1 MSTIPTL
8 CLNMIVKNE
17 SKIITRMFDTVVN
30 IIDCYVI
37 CDTGST
43 DNTIEVITNYFKE
56 KNISGKVVQ
65 EPFKN
70 FCHNRNFALNSC
82 IGMSDYVLLIDADMK
97 LVIGDFNKSKLGEYD
112 CYHILQGNDDFY
124 YKNMR
129 IVRNTGKCSYIGV
142 THEYIN
148 IPGEYRTGDFKK
160 NELFI
165 NDIGD
170 GGCKSDKFER
180 DVRLLTD
187 GIDKEP
193 NNVRYHF
200 YLANSLF
207 DLGRYDDA
215 ILYYKKRIE
224 FGGWK
229 EEVWFSYFKIGMA
242 YKNKSDMG
250 NAIKYWCDGYD
261 YYPERL
267 EGIFEIIHYYRNL
280 GKQRIGYE
288 FYKMAK
294 NILDKN
300 YNYDGCLF
308 HHNDV
313 YTYKL
318 AYEYTL
324 LAAYVGIYNINNEIV
339 EILNHS
345 NDNNMNL
352 NVIKNMKF
360 YKFILNQK
368 ARRIFDDNIIK
379 NINNKDIKF
388 NSSSSCMIKNS
399 DGDGYI
405 MNVRYVNYNID
416 NNGGYHDCS
425 DHIITMN
432 KRVDLDNNFN
442 IIKEEF
448 CDFNF
453 DGRRYIG
460 IEDIRIIN
468 TINNIKFIGTGYH
481 MNETIGIVEGDYD
494 NINNITELKQDFK
507 NTSCEKNW
515 VYIDSNRIIYE
526 WYPLRIG
533 IINNNNLTINEEHNM
548 PKIFRYIRGSTCGFD
563 HNNEYWF
570 VVHLVSYDSPR
581 DYYHLVVVFDKNMN
595 LLRYTAPFKFEGEPI
610 EYCLSICINDNKV
623 YINYSTWDRTTRIG
637 MYDLDYI
644 ESIMY
649 HNK

>member
-1 MSTIPTL
+1 
-8 CLNMIVKNE
+8 
-17 SKIITRMFDTVVN
+17 
-30 IIDCYVI
+30 
-37 CDTGST
+37 
-43 DNTIEVITNYFKE
+43 
-56 KNISGKVVQ
+56 
-65 EPFKN
+65 
-70 FCHNRNFALNSC
+70 
-82 IGMSDYVLLIDADMK
+82 
-97 LVIGDFNKSKLGEYD
+97 
-112 CYHILQGNDDFY
+112 
-124 YKNMR
+124 
-129 IVRNTGKCSYIGV
+129 
-142 THEYIN
+142 
-148 IPGEYRTGDFKK
+148 
-160 NELFI
+160 
-165 NDIGD
+165 
-170 GGCKSDKFER
+170 
-180 DVRLLTD
+180 
-187 GIDKEP
+187 
-193 NNVRYHF
+193 
-200 YLANSLF
+200 
-207 DLGRYDDA
+207 
-215 ILYYKKRIE
+215 
-224 FGGWK
+224 
-229 EEVWFSYFKIGMA
+229 
-242 YKNKSDMG
+242 
-250 NAIKYWCDGYD
+250 
-261 YYPERL
+261 
-267 EGIFEIIHYYRNL
+267 
-280 GKQRIGYE
+280 
-288 FYKMAK
+288 
-294 NILDKN
+294 
-300 YNYDGCLF
+300 
-308 HHNDV
+308 
-313 YTYKL
+313 
-318 AYEYTL
+318 
-324 LAAYVGIYNINNEIV
+324 
-339 EILNHS
+339 
-345 NDNNMNL
+345 MNL